1 MKCLEILVLCNTH
14 HVIANQTWDMVRF
27 KSVIKIYRQMYLM
40 NYSKSLIYI
49 CSTCSSDF
57 PGHPSIHLFICLSW
71 KSISNL
77 HETTN
82 SLQSTKNFFNSI
94 PIIIS
99 HMWCSNW
106 LISDL
111 CYFVNLSVFL
121 QTTFF
126 LDNVSWFKVRHI
138 FPSNWWSCPLQA
150 NYILC
155 MGPLMCAI
163 IVWKNSLVF
172 HSLDKLTSFFLHAFP
187 PIVVHL
193 LRWIKNWKFTSWK

>member
-1 MKCLEILVLCNTH
+1 
-14 HVIANQTWDMVRF
+14 
-27 KSVIKIYRQMYLM
+27 
-40 NYSKSLIYI
+40 
-49 CSTCSSDF
+49 
-57 PGHPSIHLFICLSW
+57 
-71 KSISNL
+71 
-77 HETTN
+77 
-82 SLQSTKNFFNSI
+82 
-94 PIIIS
+94 
-99 HMWCSNW
+99 MWCLNW

-126 LDNVSWFKVRHI
+126 LDNVSWFKVIRLSSCHI
-138 FPSNWWSCPLQA
+138 TNLSQSQA

-193 LRWIKNWKFTSWK
+193 LRYEMSTRIPFD